1 MIAEGFELRHTGVIP
16 DEEAQIARMLR
27 KWAKEVD
34 LILTTGGTGLGQ
46 RDVTPEAT
54 LSVVQRQAP
63 GLMELTR
70 RETAK
75 QSVMAVLSR
84 AVAGIR
90 DRCLIVNLPGSP
102 KGVKECLAV
111 LLPLFPHAL
120 DTLRGPVQN
129 HPDGLGSHLH

>member
-1 MIAEGFELRHTGVIP
+1 M
-16 DEEAQIARMLR
+16 
-27 KWAKEVD
+27 D
-34 LILTTGGTGLGQ
+34 LILTTGGTGLGE

-54 LSVVQRQAP
+54 LSVIQRQTP

-84 AVAGIR
+84 SVAGIR
-90 DRCLIVNLPGSP
+90 DQCLIVNLPGSP

-111 LLPLFPHAL
+111 LLPLLPHAL
-120 DTLRGPVQN
+120 DTLRGPVQS
-129 HPDGLGSHLH
+129 HPDGLGSRLL